1 MIWLGGLRLSWAA
14 LFGQPV
20 AQSPQPMHLFGSTTD
35 VPFCSV
41 MACTWHLV
49 LQVPQFRQVSGSI
62 VAV

>member
-1 MIWLGGLRLSWAA
+1 MIWLGGLRLSWAE

-20 AQSPQPMHLFGSTTD
+20 AQSPQPMHLFVSMTD

-49 LQVPQFRQVSGSI
+49 LQVPQFRQVVGSI
-62 VAV
+62 MAV

>member
-20 AQSPQPMHLFGSTTD
+20 AQSPQPMHLFVSTTD